1 MPETL
6 FDKYG
11 GFSTFQNI
19 TRLFYRKLL
28 DSPML
33 KHLFIDVDMER
44 LIDHQARF
52 LSRCLGGPKDRFQL
66 VDLAKT
72 HKHLQINSEMFKEVT
87 ELLEE
92 SLEDASVEADDIVS
106 VMTLIQE
113 LKAQIVST

>member
-1 MPETL
+1 MSETL

-28 DSPML
+28 DSSML
-33 KHLFIDVDMER
+33 RHLFIDVDMER

-52 LSRCLGGPKDRFQL
+52 LSRCLGGPKDKFQL
-66 VDLAKT
+66 VDLVKA
-72 HKHLQINSEMFKEVT
+72 HQHLQINNEMFKEVT

-92 SLEDASVEADDIVS
+92 SLEDANVEADDIVT
-106 VMTLIQE
+106 VMALVQE
-113 LKAQIVST
+113 LKAKIIST